1 MSLLFPAYRL
11 SAPVAIDVYGG
22 ARYMMID
29 VSSEFNDVETISGD
43 KGWVDPII
51 GLHMSLPF
59 AEKFA
64 YRWLDV
70 DYDKDDFALDA
81 LISGPML
88 GVFFYW

>member
-59 AEKFA
+59 AEKFSFNLTA
-64 YRWLDV
+64 DIGSLELDPS
-70 DYDKDDFALDA
+70 LP
-81 LISGPML
+81 I
-88 GVFFYW
+88 